1 MLLPQTKEREYRF
14 KLALRMGLPIFALI
28 IAFVS
33 HTLIS
38 NYETLQS
45 SFFSEAILLVL
56 VSIYF
61 IFYLIYNG
69 FKVKITDD
77 ISGTFTR
84 EYLYEYLKK
93 EIQNKKDYT
102 LILISIDNLSDINN
116 IYGIKNGDKIL
127 QEVVKSL
134 AAYFKKEGIE
144 NFPIGH
150 IKGGDFIIGLEGSY
164 DKYLHTIDMLCL
176 KFSDFKIDNIEVKL
190 SSAIVDTH
198 YSQDLDYLMEYLFE
212 LLEKNKDSK
221 NGFKTEEINPNELE
235 ASVIKAIKNKSLV
248 TMSQDIFENGKVVLR
263 ECFIKLQTDTKMIF
277 PKTYLKVINKL
288 GLGIDFDLM
297 VLEDIAQK
305 CHNNDIRCAI
315 NISPTSLRNDTFLLR
330 VREILEQNNVKI
342 MFVLSE
348 MEYYS
353 HISKYK
359 RIIESLQSLGI
370 TFTIDRLGSIHT
382 SFLYLRELPV
392 DAVRFDT
399 YYSKEEKLQ
408 AHRSIIEGF
417 CTMAHSKGIK
427 TWIKN
432 IETQEAYEL
441 AKEYKI
447 DYIQGKYLSNL
458 ENKQERK

>member
-28 IAFVS
+28 LAFIS

-45 SFFSEAILLVL
+45 SFFSEAIVLVL

-84 EYLYEYLKK
+84 EYLYEYLQK
-93 EIQNKKDYT
+93 EIKTQKEYT
-102 LILISIDNLSDINN
+102 LILITIDNLSDINN
-116 IYGIKNGDKIL
+116 IYGIKNGDRVLKG
-127 QEVVKSL
+127 VVKAL
-134 AAYFKKEGIE
+134 AKHLQKEGIE

-150 IKGGDFIIGLEGSY
+150 IKGGDFILGLEGAQE
-164 DKYLHTIDMLCL
+164 KYIHTVDLLCL
-176 KFSDFKIDNIEVKL
+176 KFSDFTLDNIEVKI
-190 SSAIVDTH
+190 SSAIVDTS
-198 YSQDLDYLMEYLFE
+198 YSKELDYLIEYLFE
-212 LLEKNKDSK
+212 LQEKRKDSK
-221 NGFKTEEINPNELE
+221 NGFKEDEINPNELE
-235 ASVIKAIKNKSLV
+235 RSVIKAIKEKSV
-248 TMSQDIFENGKVVLR
+248 IAMSQDIFEGESIVLR

-288 GLGIDFDLM
+288 GLGVDFDLM
-297 VLEDIAQK
+297 ILENIADK
-305 CHNNDIRCAI
+305 YHSSDMRCAL

-330 VREILEQNNVKI
+330 VREILEQKNIKI

-359 RIIESLQSLGI
+359 RIIESLQTLGVK
-370 TFTIDRLGSIHT
+370 FAIDRLGSIHT
-382 SFLYLRELPV
+382 SFLYLRELSIDV
-392 DAVRFDT
+392 VRFDT
-399 YYSKEEKLQ
+399 YYSKEEKLKEYQ
-408 AHRSIIEGF
+408 NILEGF
-417 CTMAHSKGIK
+417 CTMAHSKGVK

-432 IETQEAYEL
+432 IETQEAYTL
-441 AKEYKI
+441 AKNLGI
-447 DYIQGKYLSNL
+447 DYIQGKYLSQL
-458 ENKQERK
+458 EKK